1 MPWVTSLPFLCL
13 LFSSCPLF
21 IWVYFLKR
29 MLWFSKNN
37 KHFQISRSDP
47 KVHSFPLVKICLLE
61 NFFSEWYR
69 CSKVNPNTWKEKG
82 KVRNLHICRTFFTP
96 GKNPQLEPM
105 GTLCF
110 IFFVTAGWSVLVLR
124 LLWCFATANGDISQ
138 WAEHRGDIT
147 AATPNAQFSRP
158 KRRGFDFMNWFV
170 SSYLLSRMYGTVAGN
185 M

>member
-1 MPWVTSLPFLCL
+1 
-13 LFSSCPLF
+13 
-21 IWVYFLKR
+21 
-29 MLWFSKNN
+29 MLWFTETINIFKFLALTL
-37 KHFQISRSDP
+37 K
-47 KVHSFPLVKICLLE
+47 FPVPIIKICLLE
-61 NFFSEWYR
+61 NFFRMISLL
-69 CSKVNPNTWKEKG
+69 KVNPNTWKGKG

-96 GKNPQLEPM
+96 GKNLQLEPM

-170 SSYLLSRMYGTVAGN
+170 SSYLLSRIYGTVAGN